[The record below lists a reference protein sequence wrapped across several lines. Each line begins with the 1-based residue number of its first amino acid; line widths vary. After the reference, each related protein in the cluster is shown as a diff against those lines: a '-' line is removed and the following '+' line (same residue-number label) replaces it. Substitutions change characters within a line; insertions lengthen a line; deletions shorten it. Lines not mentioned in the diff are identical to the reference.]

1 MPERYST
8 GRDPRRDAGRPVR
21 SAARPGSAPRSN
33 YGARPQGN
41 RPAQGSRPA
50 QGNRPAGNRAPQGYR
65 PAPRRRKK
73 KMQPRFFIVVAAVI
87 VALVVA
93 LILIFSGGK
102 GTEQPVQAI
111 ATPEPVAANG
121 APSNVT
127 MGVADPAVAADP
139 NAASTGDAQMS
150 MNAASSDIAAQLNQE
165 GVDPAPLSEE
175 DRVKVSDLSI
185 NTSLPQG
192 WTNILLLGT
201 DERTHNE
208 SARTDTMIICS
219 ISDQGE
225 VKLTSI
231 MRDLA
236 VKMDELGDNSGTYR
250 INDANFWG
258 GPEYA
263 MKVVNECF
271 GMNIQYY
278 ATVNFF
284 GFQKIA
290 EALGGIEVD
299 ITEAERDEINQK
311 LLEQYRIARAI
322 GEDMPTVEEDYLHN
336 FGPNTHLNGH
346 QTLAY
351 ARVRKSDGSDSD
363 FTRAERQRTVL
374 VKLMEKL
381 KGRSAVDLM
390 AMVSSL
396 SQYVTL
402 NMDIE
407 FVLNTATKVLNSGFG
422 SVETLRLPV
431 PNSYTEERRNDKA
444 MLYDC
449 DWATNSME
457 LQNFIYA

>member
-1 MPERYST
+1 M
-8 GRDPRRDAGRPVR
+8 
-21 SAARPGSAPRSN
+21 
-33 YGARPQGN
+33 
-41 RPAQGSRPA
+41 
-50 QGNRPAGNRAPQGYR
+50 
-65 PAPRRRKK
+65 
-73 KMQPRFFIVVAAVI
+73 
-87 VALVVA
+87 
-93 LILIFSGGK
+93 
-102 GTEQPVQAI
+102 
-111 ATPEPVAANG
+111 
-121 APSNVT
+121 
-127 MGVADPAVAADP
+127 
-139 NAASTGDAQMS
+139 
-150 MNAASSDIAAQLNQE
+150 
-165 GVDPAPLSEE
+165 
-175 DRVKVSDLSI
+175 
-185 NTSLPQG
+185 
-192 WTNILLLGT
+192 
-201 DERTHNE
+201 
-208 SARTDTMIICS
+208 
-219 ISDQGE
+219 
-225 VKLTSI
+225 KLTSI

-336 FGPNTHLNGH
+336 FGQNTHLNGH

-381 KGRSAVDLM
+381 KGRSAVELM

-402 NMDIE
+402 NMDME

-422 SVETLRLPV
+422 SVETLRLPSRTAT
-431 PNSYTEERRNDKA
+431 PRSGATTRPCSTTAIGPPTAWSCRTSSTPKLSRQTSARRVA
-444 MLYDC
+444 AGC
-449 DWATNSME
+449 FPRRRTA
-457 LQNFIYA
+457 A